1 MTIQQVRQVLRDAEE
16 IDPPPQ
22 TVEPDGFTEA
32 ELEVILTHRWPSVL
46 RRTMAES
53 TDDWLKGFVRSI
65 ARHGKR
71 RTWRPT
77 ARQQQIMRQLL
88 LELGTAPDGEVQM
101 IER

>member
-1 MTIQQVRQVLRDAEE
+1 MTIEQVKQVFRQLEE
-16 IDPPPQ
+16 IDPPPAP
-22 TVEPDGFTEA
+22 VEPDAFTEA
-32 ELEVILTHRWPSVL
+32 ELDEILTHRWPSVL

-88 LELGTAPDGEVQM
+88 LELGTVPDGEVQM

>member
-1 MTIQQVRQVLRDAEE
+1 MTIECVRQVMRNAEE
-16 IDPPPQ
+16 IDPPPPP
-22 TVEPDGFTEA
+22 VEPGGFTEA
-32 ELEVILTHRWPSVL
+32 ELDEILTHRWPSVL

-77 ARQQQIMRQLL
+77 ARQHQIMRQLL
-88 LELGTAPDGEVQM
+88 LELGTASDGEVQM